1 MKSFDGMWPALMQ
14 EVEDKIVVVR
24 GQRTLL
30 DRDVAAL
37 RSNLLTLEALRSN
50 NSTLEP
56 VDRNAE
62 DKEKVMKSLSFT
74 Y

>member
-1 MKSFDGMWPALMQ
+1 MSNIVKKSNADILPALMQ

-37 RSNLLTLEALRSN
+37 RSNLLTLEVLRSN
-50 NSTLEP
+50 ISIQ
-56 VDRNAE
+56 
-62 DKEKVMKSLSFT
+62 
-74 Y
+74 